1 MMGFVA
7 GVLMLPLAPL
17 HGMVWL
23 ARLLQEIA
31 EKELNDPETLRARL
45 YEAEE
50 AHRRGEIS
58 GSELE
63 RIEEVV
69 FDQMMATNGH
79 SGGVA

>member
-1 MMGFVA
+1 MGFVSS
-7 GVLMLPLAPL
+7 VLLLPLAPL
-17 HGMVWL
+17 QGMVWL

-45 YEAEE
+45 HEAEE

-58 GSELE
+58 ADELE

-69 FDQMMATNGH
+69 FDQMMASNGP